1 LEEIDGAA
9 IRAEPRVVARRSA
22 SYPKAS
28 YQRITERMTERLG
41 RALQA
46 PVMVITFALLIGC
59 AGTSDPPGV
68 AGGSVCALDARLA
81 GRSYYANGGIR
92 VIPVP
97 GEALG
102 TASVPDCEGD
112 GGYTFQAM
120 SIVGVPPEIAFV
132 DPEREDIIFVAED
145 IVSLPPELMTFRRE
159 PKCEDEDAPIRLH
172 GLWLGII
179 GPHEE
184 TEVDL
189 LPPYRL
195 EMRVDDASAPRYER
209 TFLTIRV
216 AADSGR
222 LLTRDDVRKSLWEGG
237 DLSVTATCAKGKFFA
252 SEATASQPA

>member
-1 LEEIDGAA
+1 
-9 IRAEPRVVARRSA
+9 
-22 SYPKAS
+22 
-28 YQRITERMTERLG
+28 
-41 RALQA
+41 
-46 PVMVITFALLIGC
+46 MVIVFALLVGC
-59 AGTSDPPGV
+59 GGTSDTSDTRSGPG
-68 AGGSVCALDARLA
+68 GGACALGARLE
-81 GRSYYANGGIR
+81 GRSYYANGGFR
-92 VIPVP
+92 VIPTP

-120 SIVGVPPEIAFV
+120 SIDGVPPEVAFV

-145 IVSLPPELMTFRRE
+145 ISSLPPELVPFRSE
-159 PKCEDEDAPIRLH
+159 PACVEGDAPLRLR

-179 GPHEE
+179 GPHEK

-216 AADSGR
+216 AGDAGR
-222 LLTRDDVRKSLWEGG
+222 LLTRNDLRRSLWEGG
-237 DLSVTATCAKGKFFA
+237 DLSVTVTCRQRRFFA
-252 SEATASQPA
+252 TTAAAYPPA

>member
-1 LEEIDGAA
+1 
-9 IRAEPRVVARRSA
+9 
-22 SYPKAS
+22 
-28 YQRITERMTERLG
+28 MG
-41 RALQA
+41 RPLHA
-46 PVMVITFALLIGC
+46 PVMVITFALLISC
-59 AGTSDPPGV
+59 AGTSEAPGV
-68 AGGSVCALDARLA
+68 AGGGQCALDARLA

-120 SIVGVPPEIAFV
+120 SIVGVPSETAFV

-145 IVSLPPELMTFRRE
+145 IESLPPELMAFRRE
-159 PKCEDEDAPIRLH
+159 PRCEDEDAPIRLH

-179 GPHEE
+179 GPQE

-195 EMRVDDASAPRYER
+195 EMRVDDASALRYER

-216 AADSGR
+216 AAHSGR

-237 DLSVTATCAKGKFFA
+237 DLSVTATCSKGKFFA
-252 SEATASQPA
+252 SEATASPPA